1 MEQVEQT
8 TQQNQMF
15 TKEQAAEFL
24 GKSTKAIQRYTAAG
38 QLPVVYVKEKGSQR
52 AFYKLEDLKHFKEY
66 GYVDKPVD
74 QGNKLPLDS
83 MDSIDKPSMDTK
95 NLVQGQNNI
104 SQNNP
109 EKAIAKLIAQVL
121 TEAQRRGLVALA
133 ATGDSSPVGK
143 QSNKLTVPIA
153 DKMVLSIAEAS
164 VLSGRPQNE
173 LRQAFQQG
181 KLKGVK
187 LGKGIKVRKKDL
199 EAYIDSLFG
208 DNTNYLD

>member
-24 GKSTKAIQRYTAAG
+24 GKSTKAIQRYSASG

-66 GYVDKPVD
+66 GYVEKPATQD
-74 QGNKLPLDS
+74 DEIPLDT
-83 MDSIDKPSMDTK
+83 MDSVDKPSMDNK
-95 NLVQGQNNI
+95 SLVQGQH
-104 SQNNP
+104 NP

-143 QSNKLTVPIA
+143 VSNKLTVPIA

-164 VLSGRPQNE
+164 VLSGRPQAE
-173 LRQAFQQG
+173 LRKAFQQG

-208 DNTNYLD
+208 E

>member
-1 MEQVEQT
+1 MEQAEQ
-8 TQQNQMF
+8 QVQMF

-24 GKSTKAIQRYTAAG
+24 GKSTKAIQRYSASG
-38 QLPVVYVKEKGSQR
+38 QLPVTYVKEKGSQR
-52 AFYKLEDLKHFKEY
+52 AYYKLEDLQHFKEY
-66 GYVDKPVD
+66 GYVDKPAN
-74 QGNKLPLDS
+74 QGDKLPLDS
-83 MDSIDKPSMDTK
+83 VDSVDKPSMDTK
-95 NLVQGQNNI
+95 NLVQNQH
-104 SQNNP
+104 NP

-143 QSNKLTVPIA
+143 VSNKLTVPIA
-153 DKMVLSIAEAS
+153 DKLVLSIAEAS
-164 VLSGRPQNE
+164 ALSGRPQAE
-173 LRQAFQQG
+173 LRKAFQQG

-208 DNTNYLD
+208 E